1 MLKRYAIAFLLL
13 LVFGAVRLP
22 VERRLN
28 EAHEAEQFRGV
39 KLDLS
44 MRERLG
50 QGGFIAALSGFRS
63 IVADMLWIEANTA
76 WQNTEWGRMAVLF
89 DLVTTLQPRAT
100 LFWEMAS
107 WHMAWNASRWARD
120 NPKQPLEALRI
131 KAEREYF
138 QLGLDYINRGIAN
151 NPDRYILYERKGILL
166 RDKLKDH
173 LGAYEAYQKA
183 ASFPNS
189 PGYNKR
195 FAAYELSEVPG
206 REREAYEMLVRLYNM
221 GPQERLP
228 TLLTKIGELQEKL
241 NIPPEQRIAIEK
253 EKEQ

>member
-1 MLKRYAIAFLLL
+1 
-13 LVFGAVRLP
+13 
-22 VERRLN
+22 
-28 EAHEAEQFRGV
+28 
-39 KLDLS
+39 
-44 MRERLG
+44 
-50 QGGFIAALSGFRS
+50 
-63 IVADMLWIEANTA
+63 
-76 WQNTEWGRMAVLF
+76 MAVLF